1 MFRSIFKFLYQ
12 SFIFTD
18 VKHYIKCWE
27 ELSLNRNFWL
37 HKFLISLQ
45 LNVSGDKDTG
55 TQKLEFVANNQFLC
69 DCGGYLSDPF
79 IGCHVWQI
87 KNPFNLHLRNNKKDI
102 VVFLSHNYPSCTASR
117 RLQAYARKS
126 QREFSKSL
134 LWN

>member
-18 VKHYIKCWE
+18 VKLYIKCWE
-27 ELSLNRNFWL
+27 DLSLNRNFWL
-37 HKFLISLQ
+37 HNFLIPLQ

-79 IGCHVWQI
+79 IGCHVWQ
-87 KNPFNLHLRNNKKDI
+87 L
-102 VVFLSHNYPSCTASR
+102 
-117 RLQAYARKS
+117 
-126 QREFSKSL
+126 
-134 LWN
+134 